1 MLPQRFPALLAATVL
16 FLPLMTACNAPGFPP
31 AAQDAPPTP
40 AFDTVEGDLD
50 LDTEV
55 SPDTIPSRQASE
67 CPDLDSTLFQLTQVS
82 NPTALAEQLGFRVTD
97 GKVQVLLV
105 LASEDTEF
113 LRDWGV
119 EPGTQS
125 GTQVQAFVPI
135 GQLCDLANTDEV
147 LAIRPSAQAV
157 PQ

>member
-1 MLPQRFPALLAATVL
+1 MLPQRFPNLLAATVL
-16 FLPLMTACNAPGFPP
+16 FLPLMTACNTPGIPP
-31 AAQDAPPTP
+31 AAQNAPPTP
-40 AFDTVEGDLD
+40 VFDTVEGD

-55 SPDTIPSRQASE
+55 SPDTIPSREPAE
-67 CPDLDSTLFQLTQVS
+67 CPDLDSTLFQLTRVS
-82 NPTALAEQLGFRVTD
+82 DPMWLAEQLGFRVTD

-125 GTQVQAFVPI
+125 GTQVQAFVRVD
-135 GQLCDLANTDEV
+135 QLCDLANTDAV
-147 LAIRPSAQAV
+147 LAIRPAAQAV
-157 PQ
+157 LQ